1 MAEKKKAAAKK
12 QTKPA
17 KKEENKSSATA
28 LVTKDM
34 LIGEV
39 VERYPKSIE
48 IMFKHGMH
56 CVGCGMTAY
65 ESLAE
70 GCLGH
75 GMSEKQIDDMIEEI
89 NKSISK

>member
-1 MAEKKKAAAKK
+1 MAEKKKAVVKK
-12 QTKPA
+12 DSKPA
-17 KKEENKSSATA
+17 KEDAKKSNSAA

-39 VERYPKSIE
+39 VEKYPKSIE

-75 GMSEKQIDDMIEEI
+75 GMTEKQIDDMIDEI
-89 NKSISK
+89 NKSIGK